1 MKIASVADVKA
12 HFSSYLR
19 ASEEGLVVVTRNSKP
34 VAVLLAVTDEEELER
49 LMMAYSPRLRAILDV
64 ARGRI
69 ESGAGIPSE
78 RFWEDVQNESRG
90 KKRARQVPKSK

>member
-49 LMMAYSPRLRAILDV
+49 LMMAYSPRLRAIVD
-64 ARGRI
+64 AAQKRI
-69 ESGAGIPSE
+69 RSGAGIPSE
-78 RFWEDVQNESRG
+78 QFWEKVRGSKES
-90 KKRARQVPKSK
+90 KKQERPRTA